1 MSLLIT
7 LKDAQKDAQ
16 NKLGQR
22 NSLKHKMAVYVLE
35 KARKIQTETFAKA
48 LEEEK
53 LQQYKLGK
61 SGSF

>member
-1 MSLLIT
+1 V
-7 LKDAQKDAQ
+7 QKDAQ

-35 KARKIQTETFAKA
+35 KARKIQTETFAKV

-61 SGSF
+61 SGFF